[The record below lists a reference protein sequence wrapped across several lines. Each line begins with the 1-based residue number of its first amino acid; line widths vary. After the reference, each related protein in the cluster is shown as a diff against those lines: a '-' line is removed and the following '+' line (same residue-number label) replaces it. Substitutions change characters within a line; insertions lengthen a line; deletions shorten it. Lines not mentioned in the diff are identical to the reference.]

1 VVVGQIARDLV
12 LLVDELPAPGAPV
25 ESLSRREVLGGKG
38 ANQAVALSQLGAR
51 AAVLGVVGDDA
62 FADRLLDQAR
72 AERVDVS
79 GVVRRT
85 GCATG
90 LIVDVVDPDG
100 RWRYREDL
108 PEQVLLT
115 TSDVAGRADLL
126 GSATCTVVQLRQPSA
141 AALAAARY
149 AKGANRLVVLDGAPA
164 DDDRRTAILA
174 AGDVLR
180 ADAEQAAL
188 LAGFELRTVRDALA
202 VGRELLNAHRLKLV
216 ALEVNEVGNVFVWN
230 GGHNAIPLLPAEIV
244 DATGSGDAFVGAL
257 ACALLRGRD
266 YPTAARLAVAAAA
279 ATVGHP
285 GGRPRLTPQRLAE
298 YVIRLNIMA
307 PLAS

>member
-1 VVVGQIARDLV
+1 MVVGQIARDLV
-12 LLVDELPAPGAPV
+12 LLVDELPAAGASV
-25 ESLSRREVLGGKG
+25 QARSRREVLGGKG

-51 AAVLGVVGDDA
+51 TAVLGVVGDDA
-62 FADRLLDQAR
+62 VAERLLDQAR
-72 AERVDVS
+72 ADRVDVS

-90 LIVDVVDPDG
+90 LIVDVVDTEG
-100 RWRYREDL
+100 RWRYLEDL

-115 TSDVAGRADLL
+115 TSDVAAHADLL
-126 GSATCTVVQLRQPSA
+126 SSAACTLVQLQQPSA

-164 DDDRRTAILA
+164 DDDRRTAILDTA
-174 AGDVLR
+174 DVLR
-180 ADAEQAAL
+180 ADAREAEL
-188 LAGFELRTVRDALA
+188 LTGFELRNVHDALA
-202 VGRELLNAHRLKLV
+202 AGHELLGTHRLKLV
-216 ALEVNEVGNVFVWN
+216 AFAVDGVGNVFVWDD
-230 GGHNAIPLLPAEIV
+230 GHDAIPLLPTEVV
-244 DATGSGDAFVGAL
+244 DTTGSGDAFVAAL

-279 ATVGHP
+279 ATAGHP

-298 YVIRLNIMA
+298 YVIRLNLMA